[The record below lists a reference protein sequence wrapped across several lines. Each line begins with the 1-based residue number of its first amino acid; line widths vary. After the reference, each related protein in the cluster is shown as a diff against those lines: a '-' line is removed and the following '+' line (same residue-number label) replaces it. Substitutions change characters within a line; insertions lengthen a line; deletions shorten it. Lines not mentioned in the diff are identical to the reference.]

1 MAEEFRKYDSQDN
14 YTIHNA
20 RLTADAQVIP
30 TDSDR
35 PPMVKLKFASEH
47 RSDRYETLWV
57 EATVADRHAGLARYL
72 KKGDVLGVSGK
83 PGLRRWGDDNDKI
96 SFELTYAE
104 IMPSIELI
112 AAAKERGFTPGGN
125 VVQKVKETAKKAR
138 TRRAVKQ
145 VEQDLDL
152 DADLEN

>member
-1 MAEEFRKYDSQDN
+1 MAEDFKKYDSQDT
-14 YTIHNA
+14 YVIHNA
-20 RLTADAQVIP
+20 RLTSDAQVIE
-30 TDSDR
+30 TGER
-35 PPMVKLKFASEH
+35 AMVKLKFASEC
-47 RSDRYETLWV
+47 RNERYETLWV

-72 KKGDVLGVSGK
+72 KKGDVVGVSGK

-112 AAAKERGFTPGGN
+112 SAAKERGFAPGG
-125 VVQKVKETAKKAR
+125 VVAKVKEAAKKTR
-138 TRRAVKQ
+138 TRRQVKQ
-145 VEQDLDL
+145 VEPDLDL